1 MHNIHDINQFVIR
14 MYLYLKCSVKG
25 CIHDQNAIFKVIN
38 QHKNDTSCAILGKGL
53 LPWCPWF
60 F

>member
-14 MYLYLKCSVKG
+14 MNLYLKCSVKG

-38 QHKNDTSCAILGKGL
+38 QHKNDTYHV
-53 LPWCPWF
+53 
-60 F
+60 